1 MSRLVGEVGE
11 VREVGNNRQKPTSLT
26 PPTPLTDRRA
36 FLGAGIAAFTAGRF
50 GFLKDRLGP
59 IGIQLYT
66 VRQQFRTDPEGTL
79 RRLAEIG
86 YREVEFAGYP
96 PGSAQDVRRMLQRH
110 GLSAPSSHVGLRE
123 VDETWQRTLE
133 FAAGVG
139 QRFVTVPSFGGNDRR
154 TLDGIKRVAARFNQA
169 GEAARK
175 HGLTFSYHNHDFE
188 FAPVEGAVPFDVL
201 LAETDPKL
209 VTFEMDLYWIT
220 KGGKDPL
227 DYFAKWPG
235 RFPQVHVKD
244 MDATPRK
251 FFTDVGTGTI
261 DFVRI
266 FRKAKQAGI
275 RHYYYE
281 QDETPGDPL
290 ASAQA
295 SFRYLRALQF

>member
-1 MSRLVGEVGE
+1 M
-11 VREVGNNRQKPTSLT
+11 
-26 PPTPLTDRRA
+26 TDRRE
-36 FLGAGIAAFTAGRF
+36 FLGAGVAALVAGRLA
-50 GFLKDRLGP
+50 FLKERLGP

-66 VRQQFRTDPEGTL
+66 VREQFLADPDTTL
-79 RRLAEIG
+79 NRLAQIG
-86 YREVEFAGYP
+86 YKEVEFAGYP
-96 PGSAQDVRRMLQRH
+96 TGSAQDVRKMLDRH
-110 GLSAPSSHVGLRE
+110 GLRAPSSHVGLRA
-123 VDETWQRTLE
+123 VDDTWQQTLD
-133 FAAGVG
+133 FASAVG

-188 FAPVEGAVPFDVL
+188 FAPIEGAVPFDVL

-244 MDATPRK
+244 MDKTEKKSFA
-251 FFTDVGTGTI
+251 DVGTGTI
-261 DFVRI
+261 DFSRI

-281 QDETPGDPL
+281 QDDTPGDPL
-290 ASAQA
+290 SSAEASY
-295 SFRYLRALQF
+295 RYLRSLQF

>member
-1 MSRLVGEVGE
+1 MA
-11 VREVGNNRQKPTSLT
+11 T
-26 PPTPLTDRRA
+26 
-36 FLGAGIAAFTAGRF
+36 IAAGHSE
-50 GFLKDRLGP
+50 FLKERLGP

-66 VRQQFRTDPEGTL
+66 VRDQFSKDPEGTL
-79 RRLAEIG
+79 ARLAQIG
-86 YREVEFAGYP
+86 FKQVEFAGYP
-96 PGSAQDVRRMLQRH
+96 PGSAQDVRKMLDRH
-110 GLSAPSSHVGLRE
+110 GLTAPSNHAGLRAA
-123 VDETWQRTLE
+123 DETWERALE
-133 FAAGVG
+133 FAVEVG
-139 QRFVTVPSFGGNDRR
+139 QKFITVPSFGGNDRR

-188 FAPVEGAVPFDVL
+188 FAPVEGAVPYDVL

-244 MDATPRK
+244 MDKTEKK
-251 FFTDVGTGTI
+251 FFADVGTGTI
-261 DFVRI
+261 DFARI

-281 QDETPGDPL
+281 QDDTPGDPFS
-290 ASAQA
+290 SAET
-295 SFRYLRALQF
+295 SYRYLRGMSF

>member
-1 MSRLVGEVGE
+1 VAGA
-11 VREVGNNRQKPTSLT
+11 T
-26 PPTPLTDRRA
+26 A
-36 FLGAGIAAFTAGRF
+36 LGARHF
-50 GFLKDRLGP
+50 GFQKARLGA

-66 VRQQFRTDPEGTL
+66 VRNQFQADPEGTL
-79 RRLAEIG
+79 RRLAQIG
-86 YREVEFAGYP
+86 YKEVEFAGYP
-96 PGSAQDVRRMLQRH
+96 PGSAQDVREMLQRH
-110 GLSAPSSHVGLRE
+110 GLTAPSSHVNLRA
-123 VDETWQRTLE
+123 VDDTWQQTLD
-133 FAAGVG
+133 FAAAVG
-139 QRFVTVPSFGGNDRR
+139 QRYVTVPSFGGADRR

-169 GEAARK
+169 AEAARK

-244 MDATPRK
+244 MDGSPRK
-251 FFTDVGTGTI
+251 FFADLGTGTI
-261 DFVRI
+261 DFARI
-266 FRKAKQAGI
+266 FRKARQAGI

-290 ASAQA
+290 LSAQA
-295 SFRYLRALQF
+295 SYRYLRGLQF